1 MITINVDSKIRID
14 RAELRDSDCE
24 LLAELFT
31 HDNPEWGK
39 HARFGGR
46 VAKAIPRKLVTWA
59 EVDGFFTAGR
69 GALALVRRTLEDAG
83 HGVRIVDRRADG
95 WFLEDTVEAAL
106 IVALSN
112 AGRSLYAHQIAIR
125 DALWTRQN
133 VLVRAPT
140 GSGKTLAELA
150 AIVRAGRH
158 ALVMVPTQALASQ
171 WLRDAEAFGMRE
183 EWLGFL
189 GDGSRRIRPITVAL
203 PQSLRHWIDDLRNLG
218 SGDERVER
226 FGTFVVDEVQGAAAA
241 TFADVI
247 GRVPAQFRLGV
258 SADERRKDRKEFL
271 IYEAFG
277 DPVVDVKR
285 KDLIAAGVIR
295 DVEVR
300 MVETSFEAPGFLA
313 IRDAAADLR
322 ERVAAGEKIPPM
334 TARRM
339 KQDELAGWDA
349 LFKQMRDDGERNR
362 LAAETVRRAIDD
374 GAQCLVFVHLREHAK
389 ELATSLRAR
398 AIIRGRDGKA
408 AHEIG
413 LLLGGKPSAKEFQHV
428 CEGIGEGRVRVA
440 VATYKSTG
448 VGINL
453 PSLSAGVCVT
463 PIHGNKQFVN
473 QVRGRV
479 SRKGERPAVL
489 WYLWDRN
496 VFGDEPV
503 RAMLR
508 WNTNVKLVLADGT
521 MHDARATKGELWGD
535 R

>member
-1 MITINVDSKIRID
+1 MITINVDAKIRIAH
-14 RAELRDSDCE
+14 AELRASDRE
-24 LLAELFT
+24 LLTELFT

-59 EVDGFFTAGR
+59 DVDGFFTAGR

-83 HGVRIVDRRADG
+83 HTVRIVDRRADG
-95 WFLEDTVEAAL
+95 WFFEAEVKIAL
-106 IVALSN
+106 LVALSN

-125 DALWTRQN
+125 DALWSREN
-133 VLVRAPT
+133 ALVRAPT

-150 AIVRAGRH
+150 AIVQAGRH

-203 PQSLRHWIDDLRNLG
+203 PQSLRHWIHEVRNPG
-218 SGDERVER
+218 SGEFGIEQ

-247 GRVPAQFRLGV
+247 GRVPAKFRLGV

-300 MVETSFEAPGFLA
+300 MVETTFEAPGFLA
-313 IRDAAADLR
+313 IRDAAAELR
-322 ERVAAGEKIPPM
+322 ERVVAGEKIPPM

-349 LFKQMRDDGERNR
+349 LFKQMRDDEARNR
-362 LAAETVRRAIDD
+362 LAAETVRRALDD
-374 GAQCLVFVHLREHAK
+374 GAQCLVFVHLREHAM
-389 ELATSLRAR
+389 ELALGLRAR
-398 AIIRGRDGKA
+398 ANARAGDGRT
-408 AHEIG
+408 HEIG
-413 LLLGGKPSAKEFQHV
+413 LLLGGKSSAKEFQRV
-428 CEGIGEGRVRVA
+428 CEGIRDGSVRAA

-489 WYLWDRN
+489 WYLWDRE

-508 WNTNVKLVLADGT
+508 WNTNVKLVLVDGT